1 MLGRA
6 TDSETAKFSS
16 YTHCLLQVSV
26 LKRGDSGP
34 AALNSRGLGKV
45 LPFLWGGG
53 RQGNWGEAA
62 ASVAVAL
69 FKVTFTRW

>member
-16 YTHCLLQVSV
+16 STHCLLQVSV

-34 AALNSRGLGKV
+34 AALNARARALERFYPFFGEVVGREIGV
-45 LPFLWGGG
+45 RLPPVW
-53 RQGNWGEAA
+53 Q
-62 ASVAVAL
+62 
-69 FKVTFTRW
+69 

>member
-6 TDSETAKFSS
+6 TDSETLQFSS

-34 AALNSRGLGKV
+34 AALNATALALERFYHFFGEVVGREIGV
-45 LPFLWGGG
+45 RLPPEW
-53 RQGNWGEAA
+53 Q
-62 ASVAVAL
+62 
-69 FKVTFTRW
+69 